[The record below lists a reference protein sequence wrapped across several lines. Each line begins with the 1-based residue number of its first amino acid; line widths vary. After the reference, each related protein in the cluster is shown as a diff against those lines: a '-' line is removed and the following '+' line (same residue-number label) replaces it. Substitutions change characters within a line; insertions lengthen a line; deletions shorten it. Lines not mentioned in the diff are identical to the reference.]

1 MNKNNIIEVLKQVK
15 YPGFSRD
22 IVSFGL
28 IKEIQ
33 LDNNNI
39 LNLKLQLTTENPE
52 HKNQLTNDI
61 KSAINSNLKPIE
73 AVNINYIGNASPQK
87 QAENIQESKPQ
98 NLAGVKNIIAVASG
112 KGGVGKST
120 IAVNLASELSKNYKV
135 GILDLDIYGP
145 SLPMVVGIS
154 ETPKITPEK
163 KLIPIK
169 KFNMKLMS
177 FGFVSGNDAPT
188 IWRGPLVSRMTQ
200 QFFDDVIWGE
210 LDFLILDLP
219 PGTGDIQLTLV
230 QKIALTGAV
239 IVTTPQDLAVLD
251 VQKGADMFKKVN
263 TPVLGIIEN
272 MSNFNTSAVIKNQNG
287 ELINGTINI
296 QDNHFDIINGK
307 VNMYFEIFSGFGG
320 DKESKRLDV
329 PLLGSV
335 PLSPDIVKSSDNG
348 EPYVLNYRKSLIT
361 ETFKSISNQ
370 IIKKS
375 LQE

>member
-1 MNKNNIIEVLKQVK
+1 MNKNEVIEKLKQVK

-28 IKEIQ
+28 IKEVQ
-33 LDNNNI
+33 FENSK
-39 LNLKLQLTTENPE
+39 LNLKLQLTTANPE
-52 HKNQLTNDI
+52 HKNQLETDI
-61 KSAINSNLKPIE
+61 RKSL
-73 AVNINYIGNASPQK
+73 AVMDSIDSIQIDFIGSPTPQK
-87 QAENIQESKPQ
+87 QTENMQAAKPQ
-98 NLAGVKNIIAVASG
+98 NLAGIKNIIAVASG

-120 IAVNLASELSKNYKV
+120 VAINLAAELSKKYKV

-145 SLPMVVGIS
+145 SLPMVTGIT

-163 KLIPIK
+163 KLIPIE

-230 QKIALTGAV
+230 QKIALTGAI

-272 MSNFNTSAVIKNQNG
+272 MT
-287 ELINGTINI
+287 
-296 QDNHFDIINGK
+296 HFECPHCHKSTQI
-307 VNMYFEIFSGFGG
+307 FEGLGG
-320 DKESKRLDV
+320 DSESKRLEV

-335 PLSPDIVKSSDNG
+335 PLSPDLVKSADNGQPFVLNFEQSVITKVFNDISEQIVKESTLS
-348 EPYVLNYRKSLIT
+348 
-361 ETFKSISNQ
+361 
-370 IIKKS
+370 
-375 LQE
+375 

>member
-1 MNKNNIIEVLKQVK
+1 MNKNEVIEILKQVK

-28 IKEIQ
+28 IKEVQ
-33 LDNNNI
+33 FENNI
-39 LNLKLQLTTENPE
+39 LNLKLQLTTANPD

-61 KSAINSNLKPIE
+61 NSAISSNLDSVE
-73 AVNINYIGNASPQK
+73 TVNIDFIGNATPQK
-87 QAENIQESKPQ
+87 QVENVQASKPQ
-98 NLAGVKNIIAVASG
+98 NLSGVKNIIAVASG

-120 IAVNLASELSKNYKV
+120 IAVNLAAELSKNYKV

-145 SLPMVVGIS
+145 SLPMVTGIN
-154 ETPKITPEK
+154 ETPKITQEK
-163 KLIPIK
+163 KLIPIE

-272 MSNFNTSAVIKNQNG
+272 MTHFECPHCNQAS
-287 ELINGTINI
+287 
-296 QDNHFDIINGK
+296 Q
-307 VNMYFEIFSGFGG
+307 IFSGVGG
-320 DKESKRLDV
+320 DSESKRLDV

-335 PLSPDIVKSSDNG
+335 PLSPDMVKSADNG
-348 EPYVLNYRKSLIT
+348 EPFVLNFEKSTIT
-361 ETFKSISNQ
+361 EAFSNISHQ
-370 IIKKS
+370 IVKES
-375 LQE
+375 TLS

>member
-1 MNKNNIIEVLKQVK
+1 MNKNEVIDILKQVK

-28 IKEIQ
+28 IKEIHIE
-33 LDNNNI
+33 DNI
-39 LNLKLQLTTENPE
+39 LNLKLQLTTNNPD
-52 HKNQLTNDI
+52 HKNQLQMDI
-61 KSAINSNLKPIE
+61 KKVIDENMNSLKLNLDF
-73 AVNINYIGNASPQK
+73 IGNSAPQGQPQNM
-87 QAENIQESKPQ
+87 QASKPK
-98 NLAGVKNIIAVASG
+98 NLSGVKNIIAVASG

-120 IAVNLASELSKNYKV
+120 IAINLAAELSKNYKV

-145 SLPMVVGIS
+145 SLPMVTGIN

-163 KLIPIK
+163 KLIPIE

-200 QFFDDVIWGE
+200 QFFDDVIWGD

-272 MSNFNTSAVIKNQNG
+272 MT
-287 ELINGTINI
+287 
-296 QDNHFDIINGK
+296 HFECPHCNK
-307 VNMYFEIFSGFGG
+307 SSQIFAGVGG
-320 DKESKRLDV
+320 DSESKRLEV

-335 PLSPDIVKSSDNG
+335 PLSPDMVKSADKG
-348 EPYVLNYRKSLIT
+348 EPFVLNFENSTIT
-361 ETFKSISNQ
+361 EAFSKISNQ
-370 IIKKS
+370 IIKEAD
-375 LQE
+375 LA

>member
-370 IIKKS
+370 IIKNS

>member
-1 MNKNNIIEVLKQVK
+1 MNKNEVIELLKQVK
-15 YPGFSRD
+15 YPGFTRD

-33 LDNNNI
+33 IEENN
-39 LNLKLQLTTENPE
+39 LNLKLQLTTGNPD
-52 HKNQLTNDI
+52 HKNQLQTDI
-61 KSAINSNLKPIE
+61 QKVISGNLDS
-73 AVNINYIGNASPQK
+73 VNLNIDFIGNSAPQGQPQNM
-87 QAENIQESKPQ
+87 QATKPQ
-98 NLAGVKNIIAVASG
+98 NLSGVKNIIAVASG

-120 IAVNLASELSKNYKV
+120 VAVNLAAELSKNYKV

-145 SLPMVVGIS
+145 SLPMVTGIN

-163 KLIPIK
+163 KLIPIE

-272 MSNFNTSAVIKNQNG
+272 MT
-287 ELINGTINI
+287 
-296 QDNHFDIINGK
+296 HFECPHCK
-307 VNMYFEIFSGFGG
+307 QSSQIFAGIGG
-320 DKESKRLDV
+320 DSESKRLDV

-335 PLSPDIVKSSDNG
+335 PLSPDMVKSADNG
-348 EPYVLNYRKSLIT
+348 EPFVLNFENSTIT
-361 ETFKSISNQ
+361 EVFSEISNQ
-370 IIKKS
+370 IVKEAD
-375 LQE
+375 LT